1 MSRETAG
8 GIFYEQDRK
17 LFKGAKNGYSC
28 SAYRID
34 TCNGAHTARIS
45 EDRCA
50 FLCIPIAIGATVL
63 GPTAGLILGT
73 LFGITSF
80 VQCFGMDTFGTAMLS
95 INWFYTFIICVVA
108 RALMGWFTG
117 LIAKGLGKV
126 FEGKTV
132 GKFNLNDL
140 IATILCPVMNTAFF
154 LGFMAILF
162 GSIEVMGLNVITAVV
177 IPALSINCILEI
189 IACFVVGSAVS
200 IAVKKIVAANKSK

>member
-1 MSRETAG
+1 MENGLSKSVTRLAAISGNPPLME
-8 GIFYEQDRK
+8 
-17 LFKGAKNGYSC
+17 GAIRSASHMTGTIPTMDKIMAVCLSLSYS
-28 SAYRID
+28 RID
-34 TCNGAHTARIS
+34 SR
-45 EDRCA
+45 
-50 FLCIPIAIGATVL
+50 
-63 GPTAGLILGT
+63 T

-80 VQCFGMDTFGTAMLS
+80 VQCFGMDAFGTAMLS

>member
-1 MSRETAG
+1 
-8 GIFYEQDRK
+8 
-17 LFKGAKNGYSC
+17 
-28 SAYRID
+28 
-34 TCNGAHTARIS
+34 
-45 EDRCA
+45 
-50 FLCIPIAIGATVL
+50 
-63 GPTAGLILGT
+63 
-73 LFGITSF
+73 
-80 VQCFGMDTFGTAMLS
+80 
-95 INWFYTFIICVVA
+95 
-108 RALMGWFTG
+108 MGWFTG

-200 IAVKKIVAANKSK
+200 IAVKKIVATNKSK

>member
-1 MSRETAG
+1 MNKTGNFSKVQRMVILAVLIALTLVMALTPLG
-8 GIFYEQDRK
+8 YLKI
-17 LFKGAKNGYSC
+17 GALS
-28 SAYRID
+28 
-34 TCNGAHTARIS
+34 IS
-45 EDRCA
+45 

-80 VQCFGMDTFGTAMLS
+80 VQCFGMDAFGTAMLS

-117 LIAKGLGKV
+117 LIAKGLGNV

-140 IATILCPVMNTAFF
+140 IATILCPVMNTAFLSYVTSHCQRNVF
-154 LGFMAILF
+154 LLFFLQTHLIPHFSNKFLKLQFAFFFGFSVNIFSNSLT
-162 GSIEVMGLNVITAVV
+162 I
-177 IPALSINCILEI
+177 
-189 IACFVVGSAVS
+189 FVPV
-200 IAVKKIVAANKSK
+200 

>member
-1 MSRETAG
+1 MNKTGNFSKVQRMVILAVLIALTLVMALTPLG
-8 GIFYEQDRK
+8 YLKI
-17 LFKGAKNGYSC
+17 GALS
-28 SAYRID
+28 
-34 TCNGAHTARIS
+34 IS
-45 EDRCA
+45 

-80 VQCFGMDTFGTAMLS
+80 VQCFGMDAFGTAML
-95 INWFYTFIICVVA
+95 CVVA

>member
-1 MSRETAG
+1 MALSWVKRSVRFISVFIIRSGLLVE
-8 GIFYEQDRK
+8 
-17 LFKGAKNGYSC
+17 
-28 SAYRID
+28 
-34 TCNGAHTARIS
+34 CNH
-45 EDRCA
+45 
-50 FLCIPIAIGATVL
+50 
-63 GPTAGLILGT
+63 ILT
-73 LFGITSF
+73 LDIILNFFNRS
-80 VQCFGMDTFGTAMLS
+80 
-95 INWFYTFIICVVA
+95 YTFIICVVA

-117 LIAKGLGKV
+117 LIANGLGKV

-140 IATILCPVMNTAFF
+140 IATILCPVMNTSFF

>member
-1 MSRETAG
+1 
-8 GIFYEQDRK
+8 
-17 LFKGAKNGYSC
+17 
-28 SAYRID
+28 
-34 TCNGAHTARIS
+34 
-45 EDRCA
+45 
-50 FLCIPIAIGATVL
+50 
-63 GPTAGLILGT
+63 
-73 LFGITSF
+73 
-80 VQCFGMDTFGTAMLS
+80 
-95 INWFYTFIICVVA
+95 
-108 RALMGWFTG
+108 MGWFTG

-154 LGFMAILF
+154 LF

>member
-1 MSRETAG
+1 MNKTGNFSKVQRMVILAVLIALTLVMALTPLG
-8 GIFYEQDRK
+8 YLKI
-17 LFKGAKNGYSC
+17 GALS
-28 SAYRID
+28 
-34 TCNGAHTARIS
+34 IS
-45 EDRCA
+45 

-80 VQCFGMDTFGTAMLS
+80 VQCFGMDAFGTAMLS

-117 LIAKGLGKV
+117 LIAKGLG
-126 FEGKTV
+126 
-132 GKFNLNDL
+132 NDL

-200 IAVKKIVAANKSK
+200 IAVKKIVATNKSK

>member
-1 MSRETAG
+1 MNKTGNFSKVQRMVILAVLIALTLVMALTPLG
-8 GIFYEQDRK
+8 YLKI
-17 LFKGAKNGYSC
+17 GALS
-28 SAYRID
+28 
-34 TCNGAHTARIS
+34 IS
-45 EDRCA
+45 

-73 LFGITSF
+73 LFG
-80 VQCFGMDTFGTAMLS
+80 MDAFGTAMLS

>member
-1 MSRETAG
+1 MNKTGNFSKVQRMVILAVLIALTLVMALTPLG
-8 GIFYEQDRK
+8 YLKI
-17 LFKGAKNGYSC
+17 GALS
-28 SAYRID
+28 
-34 TCNGAHTARIS
+34 IS
-45 EDRCA
+45 

-73 LFGITSF
+73 LF
-80 VQCFGMDTFGTAMLS
+80 VQCFGMDAFGTAMLS

>member
-1 MSRETAG
+1 MNKTGNFSKVQRMVILAVLIALTLVMALTPLG
-8 GIFYEQDRK
+8 YLKI
-17 LFKGAKNGYSC
+17 GALS
-28 SAYRID
+28 
-34 TCNGAHTARIS
+34 IS
-45 EDRCA
+45 

-80 VQCFGMDTFGTAMLS
+80 VQCFGMDAFGTAMLS

-140 IATILCPVMNTAFF
+140 IASILCPVMNTAFF